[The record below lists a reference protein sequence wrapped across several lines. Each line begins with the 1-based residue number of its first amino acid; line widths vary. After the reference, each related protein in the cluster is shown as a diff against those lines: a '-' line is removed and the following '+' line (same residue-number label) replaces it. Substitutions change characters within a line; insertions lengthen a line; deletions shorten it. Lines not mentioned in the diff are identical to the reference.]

1 MLALSQTAG
10 IVMAG
15 IGLAIVVA
23 IVALIASRV
32 RHTGDRGP
40 DIPPSMSPGPSDANL
55 EKPILERLQGWG
67 VILVAFMAVWIAAYW
82 FVEPGTNE
90 KQEEHFRT
98 AAIDHGAHIVELFDE
113 HSNPAGAGCVQCH
126 GPELRG
132 QEFVRGGEIFRSA
145 NLTTVC
151 ERLTMDEITQTIA
164 EGRESAGMPSWSV
177 EYKGAMNDQQI
188 MDVVQYLVSIS
199 RESVPFEKNKC
210 INEEAASPAPAAS
223 PAGSPEASPAPT
235 GGSEASPGASPSAS
249 PTGAP

>member
-15 IGLAIVVA
+15 IGLAIVVV
-23 IVALIASRV
+23 IVALVVARV
-32 RHTGDRGP
+32 RHAEDKGP
-40 DIPPSMSPGPSDANL
+40 DIPPAMSPGPSDPNL

-82 FVEPGTNE
+82 FFEPGTNK
-90 KQEEHFRT
+90 KQEEHRVESAT
-98 AAIDHGAHIVELFDE
+98 EHGAHIVELFDE

-132 QEFVRGGEIFRSA
+132 QEFVRGGDIFRSA

-151 ERLTMDEITQTIA
+151 ERLTMEEMFQTIA

-188 MDVVQYLVSIS
+188 MDVVQYLVTVN
-199 RESVPFEKNKC
+199 EETVPFEKNKC
-210 INEEAASPAPAAS
+210 INEEAASPAPA
-223 PAGSPEASPAPT
+223 PSPEASPTEAP
-235 GGSEASPGASPSAS
+235 
-249 PTGAP
+249 